1 MERFSTSLLGQAS
14 TLLLATDGSHFS
26 EGAVQEAIFFGQAC
40 QAKVVVL
47 HVVPVDAESIKA
59 ANSAVMKRQH
69 ELTPHL
75 DQIRRMA
82 RDSGVEL
89 EVVVVGSIKPERT
102 IVEQARIRNADAILM
117 GRHGR
122 AARMSLLVGSMT
134 AKVIGQGFPRVLVV
148 PKDFLITGASVLLAV
163 DGSPNSR
170 LAAQEALS
178 LGRTCSTLERLTV
191 MSVAAKGNDMD
202 QARALVDD
210 VIGRCLQ
217 AGLPAVC
224 DPLVRS
230 GNPAKLIVETAKERN
245 VDMILIGGRGKRF
258 MPKMFM
264 GGVTE
269 QVIGKAHCAVLVVI
283 G

>member
-26 EGAVQEAIFFGQAC
+26 DGAVQEAIFFGQAC

-75 DQIRRMA
+75 DQIRKMA

-89 EVVVVGSIKPERT
+89 EVVVIGSIKPERT
-102 IVEQARIRNADAILM
+102 IVEQARIRKADAILM

-148 PKDFLITGASVLLAV
+148 PKDFLITGANVLLAM
-163 DGSPNSR
+163 G
-170 LAAQEALS
+170 
-178 LGRTCSTLERLTV
+178 
-191 MSVAAKGNDMD
+191 MM
-202 QARALVDD
+202 LV
-210 VIGRCLQ
+210 
-217 AGLPAVC
+217 
-224 DPLVRS
+224 
-230 GNPAKLIVETAKERN
+230 K
-245 VDMILIGGRGKRF
+245 
-258 MPKMFM
+258 
-264 GGVTE
+264 
-269 QVIGKAHCAVLVVI
+269 
-283 G
+283 